1 MSTLYSGS
9 SYSYNQ
15 LATQSA
21 TTQRDVDGT
30 GMTAHLS
37 GLSVTIPYPL
47 SQANQDIVSD
57 AGLEGA
63 AREYKQVFARKQS
76 HTDDSVNVDQIPDI
90 IEGDNL
96 IIGGVTYRVRSAAEW
111 DGMLHLIVGQLKG
124 AA

>member
-1 MSTLYSGS
+1 MSLYTGT

-15 LATQSA
+15 LAVETA
-21 TTQRDVDGT
+21 TTQRNADGT
-30 GMTAHLS
+30 GMAAHLS
-37 GLSVTIPYPL
+37 GLAVTIPYPVE
-47 SQANQDIVSD
+47 AEVVSD

-76 HTDDSVNVDQIPDI
+76 HTDDMVVVDQIPDI

-96 IIGGVTYRVRSAAEW
+96 IIDSVTYRVRSAAEW
-111 DGMLHLIVGQLKG
+111 DGMLHLIVGQMKG